1 MTGDGRFRVAFP
13 VGGAPPADD
22 ARMVLLNAALVV
34 EDAKKVVAAAG
45 MRPQDDE
52 EVRDVMGHRVR
63 DALAAM
69 AADPSSMGVMM
80 EEWRHVGRPYL
91 NHVGMV
97 YVRMVAALDHS
108 RNEGVPPSLPKELT
122 RSYYCCRY
130 CWRLA

>member
-22 ARMVLLNAALVV
+22 VRMVLLNAALVV

-80 EEWRHVGRPYL
+80 EE
-91 NHVGMV
+91 
-97 YVRMVAALDHS
+97 
-108 RNEGVPPSLPKELT
+108 
-122 RSYYCCRY
+122 
-130 CWRLA
+130 